1 MPTALRLGLV
11 YAALYVGNGASTPF
25 MPVWLS
31 ERGLTGAQVGLVLSL
46 PMLLQIVTSP
56 ALAVWADRF
65 RLRRT
70 PIAWLAAGTWPS
82 RGCTTWRAWRRPGFW
97 RPASTWPCRR

>member
-11 YAALYVGNGASTPF
+11 YVALYVGSAASTPF
-25 MPVWLS
+25 MPIWLS

-46 PMLLQIVTSP
+46 PMLLQILTSP
-56 ALAVWADRF
+56 ALALWADRF

-70 PIAWLAAGTWPS
+70 PIAWLAVGTCAAYLALAGLDGLPALT
-82 RGCTTWRAWRRPGFW
+82 GCG
-97 RPASTWPCRR
+97 